1 MSESIESLQNIPSVD
16 FLTRINHLFDKQW
29 FLLTSGNF
37 DKEHFNTMTIS
48 WGSLGI
54 MWNKPFA
61 MVVVRPTRYTY
72 EFMNQYDDFTL
83 SAFPKQFHNDLALLG
98 TKSGKD
104 GDKIAETKLHPVAS
118 EVVKSPT
125 FAEAELIL
133 ECKKI
138 YWDDMKPE
146 NFLDKSI
153 FKHYKNDDE
162 HRIYFG
168 ETLKIRGASKF
179 L

>member
-1 MSESIESLQNIPSVD
+1 MENLQNIPSAD

-29 FLLTSGNF
+29 FLLTCGDF
-37 DKEHFNTMTIS
+37 EKQHFNTMTIS

-61 MVVVRPTRYTY
+61 MVVVRPTRHTY
-72 EFMNQYDDFTL
+72 GFMNQYDDFTL
-83 SAFPKQFHNDLALLG
+83 TTFPKQFHKDLSLLG
-98 TKSGKD
+98 KKSGRD
-104 GDKIAETKLHPVAS
+104 GDKIAETKLHPTSS
-118 EVVKSPT
+118 EVVKSPA
-125 FAEAELIL
+125 FEEAELIL

-153 FKHYKNDDE
+153 FTHYKNNDE

-168 ETLKIRGASKF
+168 EVLKIRGASKF

>member
-1 MSESIESLQNIPSVD
+1 MEILQNIPPLE

-29 FLLTSGNF
+29 FLLTCG
-37 DKEHFNTMTIS
+37 DLEKQHFNTMTIS

-61 MVVVRPTRYTY
+61 MVVVRPTRHTY
-72 EFMNQYDDFTL
+72 GFMNQYEDFTL
-83 SAFPKQFHNDLALLG
+83 SAFPQKYRRDLSLLG
-98 TKSGKD
+98 SVSGRD
-104 GDKIAETKLHPVAS
+104 TDKIAQTGLHPAAS
-118 EVVKSPT
+118 EIVRSPA
-125 FAEAELIL
+125 FEEAELIL

-146 NFLDKSI
+146 NFLDPSI
-153 FKHYKNDDE
+153 FKHYKKNDE

-168 ETLKIRGASKF
+168 EVLNIQGVSKF
-179 L
+179 H